1 MLKFLPISIIT
12 FTMGNSVQ
20 ALQKTIFGQAKII
33 DGDSIKIGDTR
44 IRLHGIDT
52 PELRQTC
59 TLNKQIW
66 LCGKQAQQ
74 KMKQMIK
81 D

>member
-1 MLKFLPISIIT
+1 MLKFLLIPVIT

-20 ALQKTIFGQAKII
+20 ALPKTIFGQAKII
-33 DGDSIKIGDTR
+33 DGDTIKIGDTR